1 MPKGNDTAGNGK
13 AKKPVGNGDRDSLI
27 RIMEECPFP
36 ILRIDQS
43 GEELYCNSAVIQAE
57 GLLDEKTGKV
67 ADNVM
72 QLAMKSFRDKASI
85 RVDVS
90 AGDEVFNFLFN
101 PVIEMGYVNAYG
113 RDVTQIR
120 ADQKQLAGAAKFPSE
135 NPNPVMRVEA
145 DGKVLLANDAARTI
159 ENLLRPGEPEYLVA
173 ELATCAKE
181 AAEEGEY
188 REMEIERHGGYFLF
202 TFRPIKG
209 ENYLNV
215 YGREVTEERQ
225 AKAALLQANSKLEK
239 RVADRTAS
247 VRLLQNILLAA
258 NSAET
263 FEAAVQGVLHEVCTY
278 AGWQVGHAYVVNE
291 KEEGTPLVPTGIWHI
306 EDAKSASSLVDMT
319 DTMRFGSSDDL
330 PGRVVNNGQAVWVED
345 LSQETDFPRL
355 KFTEKAGIASGMAF
369 PILLD
374 DNVIGVLEFF
384 SKKRAAPDVEII
396 KTMGHVG
403 TQLGAV
409 AERKRAEAA
418 LAESQEEAAVAH
430 SRLMDA
436 IEAMGQAFALFDKDD
451 NIVLF
456 NKRYRDLFVGF
467 TDGVEPKIGMSFEFG
482 LRLSVGPMHRGLN
495 EEEREAWIQRV
506 LKTRREQKVRKSEDK
521 MPSGRWYRSEGFE
534 TRDGGTLSIFT
545 DITEEKEHEAE
556 LAELIEEV
564 GEARDEAVKAN
575 AAKSQFL
582 ANMSHE
588 LRTPL
593 NAIIGY
599 SELLI
604 DDMEDEGQEEAIPD
618 LNKIRNAGK
627 HLLGLINDILDLSK
641 IEVGKIELF
650 VEEID
655 VKDMLEDVSNTIQP
669 LIEQNA
675 NTLDIK
681 INKSV
686 GTIRNDLTKLRQNL
700 FNLLSNAAKFSKN
713 SKINLM
719 TRIVPSE
726 DGDLLEISV
735 TDSGIGMTED
745 QMAKVFDPFTQAD
758 ASTSKE
764 FGGTGLGLT
773 ITREFSRKMGGD
785 ITVQSK
791 PGKGTTFTMTVLADG
806 TGNVAPETAPVARP
820 RKDVSEDAPLV
831 LIIDDDANVRDLLCR
846 NLNLEGY
853 RTEEAPDGKA
863 GVKMAAE
870 LQPDIITLDVIM
882 PQVDGWSVLT
892 ELKANKKTRDI
903 PVIMVTIVED
913 KNLGFSLGAAEYLN
927 KPVDRKK
934 LVSTITKFVGDGE
947 DSTILVVEDDADT
960 RVLLKRYLEREGL
973 QVAEAENGRIG
984 LEKVA
989 ELKPAMILLDLMMPE
1004 MDGIEFVEE
1013 YRKHPDWLDIPVVVL
1028 TAKTLTEEDKKR
1040 LEGWV
1045 HSLYS
1050 KGERNIEGVVQEIT
1064 QKIGEAV

>member
-1 MPKGNDTAGNGK
+1 MAGKSK
-13 AKKPVGNGDRDSLI
+13 ARKPAETDEQASLI

-36 ILRIDQS
+36 ILRIGKK
-43 GEELYCNSAVIQAE
+43 GEALYFNSAVMRAD
-57 GLLDEKTGKV
+57 GLIDEKTGRISEDVKKI
-67 ADNVM
+67 AL
-72 QLAMKSFRDKASI
+72 QSYRDKTSL
-85 RVDVS
+85 RVDVN
-90 AGDEVFNFLFN
+90 AGPEIFNFSFN
-101 PVIEMGYVNAYG
+101 PVSEKGYVNAYG
-113 RDVTQIR
+113 RDVTDIR
-120 ADQKQLAGAAKFPSE
+120 ANEKKLIDAAKFPSE
-135 NPNPVMRVEA
+135 NPHPVMRVES

-159 ENLLRPGEPEYLVA
+159 ENLVRPGEVEYLDT
-173 ELATCAKE
+173 ELIICARE
-181 AAEEGEY
+181 AADAGEY
-188 REMEIERHGGYFLF
+188 RELELERHGGTFLF
-202 TFRPIKG
+202 TFRPIEG

-215 YGREVTEERQ
+215 YGREITAERQ
-225 AKAALLQANSKLEK
+225 AKAALVEANAKLEK

-258 NSAET
+258 NSADT
-263 FEAAVQGVLHEVCTY
+263 FEAAVQAVLHEVCTY
-278 AGWQVGHAYVVNE
+278 AGWQVGHAYVVHTD
-291 KEEGTPLVPTGIWHI
+291 EEDAPLTPTGIWHI
-306 EDAKSASSLVDMT
+306 EDARGASSLVDVT

-330 PGRVVNNGQAVWVED
+330 PGRVINNGQAAWVED
-345 LSQETDFPRL
+345 LSQEPDFPRL
-355 KFTEKAGIASGMAF
+355 KFTEKAGLASGMAF
-369 PILLD
+369 PIILD
-374 DNVIGVLEFF
+374 ENVIGVLEFF
-384 SKKRAAPDVEII
+384 SKGRAAPDVEII

-418 LAESQEEAAVAH
+418 LAKSQKEAAIAH
-430 SRLMDA
+430 TRLMDA
-436 IEAMGQAFALFDKDD
+436 IEAMGQAFCLFDKDD
-451 NIVLF
+451 KIVLF
-456 NKRYRDLFVGF
+456 NNKYREFLKSV
-467 TDGVEPKIGMSFEFG
+467 TDGLEPKVGMSFEYG
-482 LRLSVGPMHRGLN
+482 LRHSMRPMHRGWSD
-495 EEEREAWIQRV
+495 A
-506 LKTRREQKVRKSEDK
+506 RREEWYQTVLRNRRENKIRRSEDRT
-521 MPSGRWYRSEGFE
+521 PDGRWLLSEGFD

-545 DITEEKEHEAE
+545 DITESKEHEAE
-556 LAELIEEV
+556 LAKLIEEV

-604 DDMEDEGQEEAIPD
+604 DDMEDEGVDEAIPD

-650 VEEID
+650 IEEID

-669 LIEQNA
+669 LIEQNS
-675 NTLDIK
+675 NTLDIQ
-681 INKSV
+681 IDKSV

-700 FNLLSNAAKFSKN
+700 FNLLSNAAKFSKD
-713 SKINLM
+713 SAISLK
-719 TRIVPSE
+719 TRIVPSD

-735 TDSGIGMTED
+735 TDNGIGMTEE

-785 ITVQSK
+785 ITVESTE
-791 PGKGTTFTMTVLADG
+791 GVGTTFTMTVLVDG
-806 TGNVAPETAPVARP
+806 TGSVVPETEPVARP
-820 RKDVSEDAPLV
+820 RKDVSADAPLV

-853 RTEEAPDGKA
+853 RTEEAPDGKT

-892 ELKANKKTRDI
+892 ELKADKKTRDI

-913 KNLGFSLGAAEYLN
+913 KNLGFSLGASEYLN

-934 LVSTITKFVGDGE
+934 LVKTITRFVGDGA
-947 DSTILVVEDDADT
+947 DQPILMVEDDTDT
-960 RVLLKRYLEREGL
+960 RALLKRYLEREGL
-973 QVAEAENGRIG
+973 AVVEAENGRVA
-984 LEKVA
+984 LEKMQ
-989 ELKPAMILLDLMMPE
+989 ELSPSMILLDLMMPE
-1004 MDGIEFVEE
+1004 MDGFEFVEE
-1013 YRKHPDWLDIPVVVL
+1013 YRKKPEWLDIPIVVL

-1064 QKIGEAV
+1064 QKIGDSV

>member
-1 MPKGNDTAGNGK
+1 MAKGNNTTSGGK
-13 AKKPVGNGDRDSLI
+13 ADKPVENGDKASLI

-36 ILRIDQS
+36 ILRIGKN
-43 GEELYCNSAVIQAE
+43 GEALYSNSASKRAE
-57 GLLDEKTGKV
+57 DLLDAKSGNFSVDVTEI
-67 ADNVM
+67 AL
-72 QLAMKSFRDKASI
+72 QSFRDKSSI
-85 RVDVS
+85 RVDIA
-90 AGDEVFNFLFN
+90 AGTEIFNFVFN
-101 PVIEMGYVNAYG
+101 PVPENGYINAYG
-113 RDVTQIR
+113 RDVTKIR
-120 ADQKQLAGAAKFPSE
+120 ADAKQLVDTAKFPSE
-135 NPNPVMRVEA
+135 NPNPVMRVES
-145 DGKVLLANDAARTI
+145 DGKVLLANEAARTI
-159 ENLLRPGEPEYLVA
+159 ENLLRPGDPEYLNA
-173 ELATCAKE
+173 ELAACAKE
-181 AAEEGEY
+181 AAEAGAY
-188 REMEIERHGGYFLF
+188 REMEVERQGGFFLF
-202 TFRPIKG
+202 TFRPIEG

-215 YGREVTEERQ
+215 YGREITQERQ
-225 AKAALLQANSKLEK
+225 AKAALLEANSKLEK

-258 NSAET
+258 NSADT
-263 FEAAVQGVLHEVCTY
+263 FESAVQAVLHEVCTY
-278 AGWQVGHAYVVNE
+278 AGWQVGHAYVVRD
-291 KEEGTPLVPTGIWHI
+291 EEENAPLVPTGIWHI
-306 EDAKSASSLVDMT
+306 EDAKGASSLVDIT

-330 PGRVVNNGQAVWVED
+330 PGRVVNNAQAAWVED
-345 LSQETDFPRL
+345 LSQEPDFPRL
-355 KFTEKAGIASGMAF
+355 KFTDKAGLASGMAF
-369 PILLD
+369 PIILD
-374 DNVIGVLEFF
+374 ENVIGVLEFF
-384 SKKRAAPDVEII
+384 SKGRAAPDVEII

-403 TQLGAV
+403 TQLGSV

-418 LAESQEEAAVAH
+418 LAESQKEAAIAH
-430 SRLMDA
+430 TRLMDA

-451 NIVLF
+451 KIVLF
-456 NKRYRDLFVGF
+456 NSKYREFLKAV
-467 TDGVEPKIGMSFEFG
+467 TDGLEPKIGMSFEEG
-482 LRLSVGPMHRGLN
+482 LRHSMRPMHRGWT
-495 EEEREAWIQRV
+495 EQEREDWFKGV
-506 LKTRREQKVRKSEDK
+506 LKNRRAKKVRRSEDRR
-521 MPSGRWYRSEGFE
+521 PDGRWMLSEGFD

-545 DITEEKEHEAE
+545 DITEAKEHEAE
-556 LAELIEEV
+556 LAKLVEEV
-564 GEARDEAVKAN
+564 GDARDEAVKAN

-604 DDMEDEGQEEAIPD
+604 DDMEDEGLDEAIPD
-618 LNKIRNAGK
+618 LNKIRSAGK

-650 VEEID
+650 IEEID

-669 LIEQNA
+669 LIDQNS
-675 NTLDIK
+675 NTLDIQIDK
-681 INKSV
+681 TV
-686 GTIRNDLTKLRQNL
+686 GTVRNDLTKLRQNL

-713 SKINLM
+713 SAISLK
-719 TRIVPSE
+719 TRIVPSD

-735 TDSGIGMTED
+735 IDSGIGMTED

-785 ITVQSK
+785 LTVRSK
-791 PGKGTTFTMTVLADG
+791 QGVGTTFTMTVLADG
-806 TGNVAPETAPVARP
+806 TGTAVPEAELVPRP
-820 RKDVSEDAPLV
+820 RNDVSEDAPLV

-846 NLNLEGY
+846 NLNLAGY
-853 RTEEAPDGKA
+853 RTEAAADGRS
-863 GVKMAAE
+863 GIKMAAE

-892 ELKANKKTRDI
+892 ELKAEEKTRDI

-913 KNLGFSLGAAEYLN
+913 KNLGFSLGASEYLN

-934 LVSTITKFVGDGE
+934 LVDTIRRFVGDGE
-947 DSTILVVEDDADT
+947 DSTILIVEDDPDIRA
-960 RVLLKRYLEREGL
+960 LLKRYMEREHI
-973 QVAEAENGRIG
+973 QVVEAENGRIG
-984 LEKVA
+984 LEKMA
-989 ELKPAMILLDLMMPE
+989 ELTPSMVLLDLMMPE
-1004 MDGIEFVEE
+1004 MDGFAFVEE
-1013 YRKHPDWLDIPVVVL
+1013 YRKHPDWLKIPVVVL

-1064 QKIGEAV
+1064 QKIGQSV

>member
-1 MPKGNDTAGNGK
+1 MAKGNNAAGGGK
-13 AKKPVGNGDRDSLI
+13 AAKPVETSENESLI
-27 RIMEECPFP
+27 LIMEECPFP
-36 ILRIDQS
+36 ILRIDKN
-43 GEELYCNSAVIQAE
+43 GEELYCNSAVKRAD
-57 GLLDEKTGKV
+57 GLVNRKTGKIS
-67 ADNVM
+67 DNVVEIA
-72 QLAMKSFRDKASI
+72 LRSFREKSSI
-85 RVDVS
+85 RVDVPS
-90 AGDEVFNFLFN
+90 GKQVYNFLFN
-101 PVIEMGYVNAYG
+101 PVLEMGYINGYG
-113 RDVTQIR
+113 RDVTEIR
-120 ADQKQLAGAAKFPSE
+120 ADQKNLADAAKFPSE
-135 NPNPVMRVEA
+135 NPNPVMRVQA
-145 DGKVLLANDAARTI
+145 DGKVLLANEAARTI
-159 ENLLRPGEPEYLVA
+159 ENLLRPDKPEYLSN
-173 ELATCAKE
+173 ELANCAKA
-181 AAEEGEY
+181 AAEDGEY

-215 YGREVTEERQ
+215 YGREITQERQ
-225 AKAALLQANSKLEK
+225 AKAALIEANSKLEK

-263 FEAAVQGVLHEVCTY
+263 FETAVQGVLHEVCTY
-278 AGWQVGHAYVVNE
+278 AGWQVGHAYVVQDD
-291 KEEGTPLVPTGIWHI
+291 EEGAPLVPTGIWHI
-306 EDAKSASSLVDMT
+306 EDAKGASSLVDVT
-319 DTMRFGSSDDL
+319 DMMRFGTSDDL
-330 PGRVVNNGQAVWVED
+330 PGRVVNNAQAAWVED
-345 LSQETDFPRL
+345 LSQEPDFPRI
-355 KFTEKAGIASGMAF
+355 KFTQKAGLASGMAF
-369 PILLD
+369 PIMLEEG
-374 DNVIGVLEFF
+374 VIGVLEFF

-418 LAESQEEAAVAH
+418 LAKSQQEAAIAH
-430 SRLMDA
+430 TRLIDA
-436 IEAMGQAFALFDKDD
+436 IEAMGQAFALFDKNDD
-451 NIVLF
+451 IVLF
-456 NKRYRDLFVGF
+456 NNRYRDLFMGF
-467 TDGVEPKIGMSFEFG
+467 TEGVSPKVGMNFEYG

-495 EEEREAWIQRV
+495 EQEREEWIQRV
-506 LKTRREQKVRKSEDK
+506 LANRRANKVRKSEDC
-521 MPSGRWYRSEGFE
+521 MPDGRWYRSEGFD
-534 TRDGGTLSIFT
+534 TRDGGTLSVFT

-556 LAELIEEV
+556 LAKLIEEV

-655 VKDMLEDVSNTIQP
+655 VKDMLEDVSNTIKP
-669 LIEQNA
+669 LIEQNS
-675 NTLDIK
+675 NKLDIQVD
-681 INKSV
+681 KSV

-713 SKINLM
+713 SAISLKA
-719 TRIVPSE
+719 RIVPSD

-735 TDSGIGMTED
+735 TDSGIGMTEE

-806 TGNVAPETAPVARP
+806 TGTALPGQEPQVRQ

-853 RTEEAPDGKA
+853 RTEAAADGKA
-863 GVKMAAE
+863 GVRMAEE

-934 LVSTITKFVGDGE
+934 LVSTITRFVGDGA
-947 DSTILVVEDDADT
+947 DSTILIVEDDLDT
-960 RVLLKRYLEREGL
+960 RNLLKRYLEREGL
-973 QVAEAENGRIG
+973 NVAEAENGRIG
-984 LEKVA
+984 LEKMA
-989 ELKPAMILLDLMMPE
+989 ELTPSMVLLDLMMPE
-1004 MDGIEFVEE
+1004 MDGFEFVEE
-1013 YRKHPDWLDIPVVVL
+1013 YRKHAEWLEIPIVVL
-1028 TAKTLTEEDKKR
+1028 TAKILTEEDKKR

-1050 KGERNIEGVVQEIT
+1050 KGEHNIEGVVQEIT
-1064 QKIGEAV
+1064 QKIGDSV

>member
-1 MPKGNDTAGNGK
+1 MAGKSK
-13 AKKPVGNGDRDSLI
+13 AEKPAEEDGQESLI

-36 ILRIDQS
+36 ILRIGKKGDA
-43 GEELYCNSAVIQAE
+43 LYCNSAVKRAD
-57 GLLDEKTGKV
+57 GLLDEETGRISETVKKI
-67 ADNVM
+67 A
-72 QLAMKSFRDKASI
+72 LRSFRDKTSL
-85 RVDVS
+85 RVDVT
-90 AGDEVFNFLFN
+90 AGSEIFNFLFN
-101 PVIEMGYVNAYG
+101 PVVENGYVNAYG
-113 RDVTQIR
+113 RDVTSIR
-120 ADQKQLAGAAKFPSE
+120 ANEKKLIDTAKFPAE
-135 NPNPVMRVEA
+135 NPNPVMRVEP
-145 DGKVLLANDAARTI
+145 DGQILLANDAARTI
-159 ENLLRPGEPEYLVA
+159 ENLIRPGDTEYLYA
-173 ELATCAKE
+173 ELMSAARE
-181 AAEEGEY
+181 AADKDELQELEV
-188 REMEIERHGGYFLF
+188 ERHGKTFLF
-202 TFRPIKG
+202 TFRPIEG
-209 ENYLNV
+209 ETYQNV
-215 YGREVTEERQ
+215 YGRDITAEKH
-225 AKAALLQANSKLEK
+225 AKAALIEANAKLEK

-263 FEAAVQGVLHEVCTY
+263 FEAAVQSVLHEVCNY
-278 AGWQVGHAYVVNE
+278 AGWQVGHAYVVRD
-291 KEEGTPLVPTGIWHI
+291 EEEASPLVPTGIWHI
-306 EDAKSASSLVDMT
+306 ENAKSVSSLVDVT
-319 DTMRFGSSDDL
+319 DSMRFGSSDDL
-330 PGRVVNNGQAVWVED
+330 PGRVVNNAQAVWVED
-345 LSQETDFPRL
+345 LSQEPGFPRL
-355 KFTEKAGIASGMAF
+355 KFTKKAGLSSGMAF

-374 DNVIGVLEFF
+374 DNVIGILEFF
-384 SKKRAAPDVEII
+384 SKTRAAPDVEII

-403 TQLGAV
+403 TQLGSV

-418 LAESQEEAAVAH
+418 LAESQKEASIAH
-430 SRLMDA
+430 TRLMDA
-436 IEAMGQAFALFDKDD
+436 IEAMGQAFCLFDKDD
-451 NIVLF
+451 KIVLF
-456 NKRYRDLFVGF
+456 NSKYREFLKAV
-467 TDGVEPKIGMSFEFG
+467 TDGVEPRIGMSFEEG
-482 LRLSVGPMHRGLN
+482 LRHSVRPMHRGWT
-495 EEEREAWIQRV
+495 EKEREDWFKRV
-506 LKTRREQKVRKSEDK
+506 LKNRRANKVRRSEDRR
-521 MPSGRWYRSEGFE
+521 PDGRWMLSEGFD

-545 DITEEKEHEAE
+545 DITEAKEHEAE
-556 LAELIEEV
+556 LAKLVEEV

-604 DDMEDEGQEEAIPD
+604 DDMEDEGNEEAIPD

-669 LIEQNA
+669 LVDQNS
-675 NTLDIK
+675 NTLDIQ
-681 INKSV
+681 IDRNVS
-686 GTIRNDLTKLRQNL
+686 TIRNDLTKLRQNL

-713 SKINLM
+713 SSISLK
-719 TRIVPSE
+719 TRIVPSDE
-726 DGDLLEISV
+726 GDLLELSV
-735 TDSGIGMTED
+735 TDSGIGMTEE

-785 ITVQSK
+785 ITVQSE

-806 TGNVAPETAPVARP
+806 TGTALPEAEPQARP
-820 RKDVSEDAPLV
+820 RKDVSKDAPLV

-853 RTEEAPDGKA
+853 RTEAAADGKS
-863 GVKMAAE
+863 GVRMAEE
-870 LQPDIITLDVIM
+870 LQPDIVTLDVIM
-882 PQVDGWSVLT
+882 PHVDGWSVLT
-892 ELKANKKTRDI
+892 ELKANEKTRDI

-934 LVSTITKFVGDGE
+934 LVSTITRFVGDGE
-947 DSTILVVEDDADT
+947 DSTILIVEDDPDT
-960 RVLLKRYLEREGL
+960 RTLLKRYLEREGL
-973 QVAEAENGRIG
+973 HVAEAENGRIG
-984 LEKVA
+984 LEKMA
-989 ELKPAMILLDLMMPE
+989 ELNPSMVLLDLMMPE
-1004 MDGIEFVEE
+1004 MDGFEFVEE
-1013 YRKHPDWLDIPVVVL
+1013 YRKHPDWLEIPVVVL
-1028 TAKTLTEEDKKR
+1028 TAKILTEEDKKR

-1045 HSLYS
+1045 HGLYS

-1064 QKIGEAV
+1064 QKIGESV